1 MNISHSVENEYLR
14 RHPVDAAE
22 QLETIRDPELEP
34 VVGSLDPRALGI
46 AMEYLSP
53 PKAIEVLRCF
63 PGKRSSRFWSGLRH
77 GLR

>member
-34 VVGSLDPRALGI
+34 VVGSLDPRAL
-46 AMEYLSP
+46 Y
-53 PKAIEVLRCF
+53 
-63 PGKRSSRFWSGLRH
+63 RH
-77 GLR
+77 GVPEPSQGD